1 MSPLFSHFSISHI
14 RVSYIVWRNWELM
27 HCWPWPVELEAP
39 ERLHFSPSP
48 DSITTG
54 CVCLSDWCP
63 RLQSIVIFSYISN
76 SPLCLCVTS
85 LRCTFVKSSP
95 SSCFNHRLK
104 SMITNVYS
112 HCYTVPCII
121 ISSCNTDKRRV
132 VCACV
137 FFTRPT
143 VGGGVARTF

>member
-1 MSPLFSHFSISHI
+1 MCS
-14 RVSYIVWRNWELM
+14 IVWRNWELM
-27 HCWPWPVELEAP
+27 HCWPWPVELAP
-39 ERLHFSPSP
+39 PELLRFSPSP

-63 RLQSIVIFSYISN
+63 WLLNIVIFSYISN

-85 LRCTFVKSSP
+85 LHCTLVKSSR

-104 SMITNVYS
+104 SMITNVFTLL
-112 HCYTVPCII
+112 HCAMYHHFFLRQI
-121 ISSCNTDKRRV
+121 

-143 VGGGVARTF
+143 CSGGVARTFYIELS